1 MKVLDTTVVNVSLPH
16 IAGRTAESQIR
27 SSTRTAG
34 VKFRRDVDSTPV
46 YHDAFQTIASG
57 PRQ

>member
-46 YHDAFQTIASG
+46 ITTLF
-57 PRQ
+57 RR